1 MMDSGH
7 VGQDRWQRF
16 GTAAVVSQAE
26 DDGCHDW
33 LAVKLK
39 LPPLDLDIAAAAV
52 AVAADAAAVA
62 AVAAAAAALEAFRGS
77 LRG

>member
-16 GTAAVVSQAE
+16 GTAVVVSQAE

-39 LPPLDLDIAAAAV
+39 LSPLDLDIAAAV
-52 AVAADAAAVA
+52 AVAADAA